1 MKSYVLEVWARLC
14 PHISPW
20 SRPADQLNAI
30 PEKRLKRLAFNPFTH
45 KHDSARSPSIGQGS
59 PSHTHTHTHLKVCF
73 SWATRASY
81 YLFRFRFIFILIVIL
96 RFILYLHVPLDGR
109 STYRALCIGSVGLC
123 LHLSSW
129 TLGEEHA
136 NNTCDRIPSQTA
148 PIKTCGQLLPQ
159 GRC

>member
-59 PSHTHTHTHLKVCF
+59 PSHTHTHTLESLFFLGDPSELLSVSF
-73 SWATRASY
+73 SLHFYSYCYSSFHFVFACAS
-81 YLFRFRFIFILIVIL
+81 
-96 RFILYLHVPLDGR
+96 GR
-109 STYRALCIGSVGLC
+109 KIYI
-123 LHLSSW
+123 
-129 TLGEEHA
+129 
-136 NNTCDRIPSQTA
+136 
-148 PIKTCGQLLPQ
+148 
-159 GRC
+159 